1 VTIDKIII
9 KQIESKND
17 FIICEN
23 IQKELSQLS
32 EVGIVPAYLMEVASQ
47 NGGLCLGAY
56 HNGNL
61 IGFNF
66 SLPAYNKDD
75 GYYLFSD
82 TSGFFTMYQ
91 KKSFGFLL
99 KREQLKIARER
110 GLKKIVWTYDPLLGV
125 NANLNIRKLGGIVKR
140 YDIES
145 YNDLPIST
153 GVSIPSDRFYLE
165 WLIKTERV
173 RKRIEDLKIPEL
185 KLRERLYFSPANET
199 VRILYS
205 VFREGKKKTLL
216 FREIINMN
224 LDLDNKSIVIEIPYD
239 FREMKMEVPFL
250 ASDWRLKTRE
260 IFYKYLNELNYTIS
274 DFFQLEENDEIR
286 NFYLLKK
293 HLDRIKHADDSE
305 SLFC

>member
-1 VTIDKIII
+1 
-9 KQIESKND
+9 
-17 FIICEN
+17 
-23 IQKELSQLS
+23 
-32 EVGIVPAYLMEVASQ
+32 
-47 NGGLCLGAY
+47 
-56 HNGNL
+56 
-61 IGFNF
+61 
-66 SLPAYNKDD
+66 
-75 GYYLFSD
+75 
-82 TSGFFTMYQ
+82 MYQ
-91 KKSFGFLL
+91 KKSLGFLL
-99 KREQLKIARER
+99 KREQLKIALER

-185 KLRERLYFSPANET
+185 KTRERLYFTPSNET

-224 LDLDNKSIVIEIPYD
+224 LNLENKNIVIEIPYD

-274 DFFQLEENDEIR
+274 DFFQLEENDEVR

-293 HLDRIKHADDSE
+293 HTERIKQADDSE
-305 SLFC
+305 SLF